1 MRIFIDKFN
10 SWNLKL
16 HYFLSLLFYYRNSS
30 PTSIKH
36 NEKLSIIYNKSECYD
51 NIYDEMKYSSIT
63 VVKDTIVSNKTYY
76 AEEEWWYYE
85 NGVF

>member
-1 MRIFIDKFN
+1 
-10 SWNLKL
+10 
-16 HYFLSLLFYYRNSS
+16 
-30 PTSIKH
+30 
-36 NEKLSIIYNKSECYD
+36 
-51 NIYDEMKYSSIT
+51 MKYSSIT